1 MRSQLGAMSA
11 FNDNS
16 FERSLKCDF
25 PARESF
31 REALLADLLAMN
43 GQEQQ
48 ASSADHAGKP
58 RREAKVVKLGEAEL
72 EMLAAAEGE
81 ERIIK
86 DPSEE

>member
-1 MRSQLGAMSA
+1 MSA
-11 FNDNS
+11 FDDNS

-81 ERIIK
+81 ERIVK

>member
-1 MRSQLGAMSA
+1 MSA
-11 FNDNS
+11 FNDKS

-48 ASSADHAGKP
+48 ASSANRVEKP
-58 RREAKVVKLGEAEL
+58 QRAVKVVKLGEAEL
-72 EMLAAAEGE
+72 QMLAAAEGE
-81 ERIIK
+81 ERIVK